1 MNMIPLRP
9 SSTVVLGTL
18 LVAAL
23 SFGASGCAVSPVSD
37 EPMAVAESA
46 VTRATTTST
55 RADAADE
62 LRVASTKLA
71 SARDAVARK
80 DYVRAT
86 QLAEQA
92 EIDARVAELRAQS
105 ERSRR
110 AAQESQD
117 AARALSEE
125 LARKTTG

>member
-1 MNMIPLRP
+1 MIQLRP
-9 SSTVVLGTL
+9 WSPFVLGTL
-18 LVAAL
+18 A
-23 SFGASGCAVSPVSD
+23 AVSSLAVGACATPPVSN

-55 RADAADE
+55 SADAADE

-71 SARDAVARK
+71 SAREAVDRK
-80 DYVRAT
+80 DYVRAA

-117 AARALSEE
+117 AARALSDE
-125 LARKTTG
+125 LARKTTS

>member
-1 MNMIPLRP
+1 MIALRP
-9 SSTVVLGTL
+9 SSTLVLGTA
-18 LVAAL
+18 VAASTL
-23 SFGASGCAVSPVSD
+23 FLGACATPPVSN

-55 RADAADE
+55 SADAADE

-71 SARDAVARK
+71 SAREAVARK

-110 AAQESQD
+110 AAKESQD

-125 LARKTTG
+125 LARKTAS

>member
-1 MNMIPLRP
+1 MIDVRFP
-9 SSTVVLGTL
+9 STVALGATL
-18 LVAAL
+18 T
-23 SFGASGCAVSPVSD
+23 ASMLFLAGCATAPVSN
-37 EPMAVAESA
+37 ESMAVAESA
-46 VTRATTTST
+46 VARATTTST
-55 RADAADE
+55 SADAADE
-62 LRVASTKLA
+62 LRVASTKLD

-86 QLAEQA
+86 QLAEEA

-110 AAQESQD
+110 AAKESQD

-125 LARKTTG
+125 LARKTAG